1 MDYLEEIKYRDT
13 ADITLEDAKEE
24 ILAYEELDDTG
35 CPKLR
40 LQYRA
45 YTLVRCCFCESV
57 KVFL

>member
-45 YTLVRCCFCESV
+45 YTLVRCCFCV
-57 KVFL
+57 